1 MEREEAQ
8 IGRFYYGWVIV
19 GVALVSMGFWF
30 GFRTTFS
37 VFYVALLEEFSW
49 GRGESAGVQSL
60 ALITYTVMAPLVGGL
75 IDRFGPRRIIVPG
88 VLLLGLG
95 LMLCALIKSLGHFY
109 FLYGV
114 VAGTGVTSVAIVSY
128 TAILAH
134 WFVKKRGVASG
145 IAVSGM
151 GLGTF
156 ILVPLSQHFIAL
168 WGWRFAFVALGILVL
183 VILLP
188 LNALFLRHKPQ
199 ELGLYPD
206 GAKDAASANGEGMDV
221 MDSAWSET
229 DWTLKRAIR
238 TGRFWALMI
247 FPFCAAI
254 AIYIVIVH
262 SVRFLVDTGIDKM
275 MAAFVFA
282 LSGIIS
288 SGFRIFWGWLS
299 DRIGREKTYT
309 LGILCTT
316 MGLCSLI
323 LLEIL
328 GGKYFVYCFIVFL
341 GAGWGVTAPMFMAVA
356 ADLFQGRNIG
366 LIYGLLEGALGI
378 GAAFGSWVAGFIFDK
393 TQSYQWAFVLAIFVS
408 MLSCLFV
415 WIAAPRKVHQIGK
428 MGISRKD

>member
-1 MEREEAQ
+1 MEKKEAQ
-8 IGRFYYGWVIV
+8 AGRFYYGWVIV

-60 ALITYTVMAPLVGGL
+60 ALITYTVTAPLVGGL

-88 VLLLGLG
+88 VVLLGLG
-95 LMLCALIKSLGHFY
+95 LILCALIKSLGHFY

-128 TAILAH
+128 TAILSH
-134 WFVKKRGVASG
+134 WFVRKRGVASG

-168 WGWRFAFVALGILVL
+168 WGWRFAFMALGVLVL

-206 GAKDAASANGEGMDV
+206 GMKDAGSANAEGVDV
-221 MDSAWSET
+221 MDSAWSEA
-229 DWTLKRAIR
+229 DWTLKKALR

-262 SVRFLVDTGIDKM
+262 SVRFLVDAEIDKM
-275 MAAFVFA
+275 TAAFTLAFV
-282 LSGIIS
+282 GIIS

-299 DRIGREKTYT
+299 DRTGREKTYT
-309 LGILCTT
+309 LGILCIT
-316 MGLCSLI
+316 MGLSSLI

-328 GGKYFVYCFIVFL
+328 GGEYFVYSFIVFF
-341 GAGWGVTAPMFMAVA
+341 GAGSGVTAPMFMSVA
-356 ADLFQGRNIG
+356 ADLFQGRSIG
-366 LIYGLLEGALGI
+366 LIYGLLEGILGI

-393 TQSYQWAFVLAIFVS
+393 TQSYQWAFVLAVS
-408 MLSCLFV
+408 VSILSCLFV
-415 WIAAPRKVHQIGK
+415 WVAAPRKVRKIGRTRI
-428 MGISRKD
+428 MRRD